1 VEKEQGDKLH
11 NCDQPEDASGPKQLT
26 LLLIKLWSAITHW
39 MKEKRYMSSRI
50 IFFTAEKKN
59 NKVATIIKPRKHKEK

>member
-1 VEKEQGDKLH
+1 MEKEQGDKLH
-11 NCDQPEDASGPKQLT
+11 NCDQPEDASGSKQLT

-50 IFFTAEKKN
+50 IFLLQKRK
-59 NKVATIIKPRKHKEK
+59 TIKLLQL

>member
-1 VEKEQGDKLH
+1 VGKEQGDKLH

-26 LLLIKLWSAITHW
+26 LLLIKLWSAIMHW

-50 IFFTAEKKN
+50 IFFQCK
-59 NKVATIIKPRKHKEK
+59 KEK